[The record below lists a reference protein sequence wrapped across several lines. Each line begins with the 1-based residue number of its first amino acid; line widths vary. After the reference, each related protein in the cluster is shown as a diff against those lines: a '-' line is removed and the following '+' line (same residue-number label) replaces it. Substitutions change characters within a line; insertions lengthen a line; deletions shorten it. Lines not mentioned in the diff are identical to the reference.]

1 MQLCRI
7 CISNQNIILFF
18 PNQILNIFASIFQF
32 EYSKLISQKKIKKL
46 KEILIHKLK
55 FILVMIIIYIIVS
68 LYIGDFVFNMWTNKS
83 YIFNYSANLFIIA
96 EFSIYTL
103 VYFVILPAKSRNL
116 FFNYSLIDFI
126 FNSLAI
132 AFSILLIKEDLN
144 LSNIFLA
151 VFIGTLISSIFKILL
166 IYKDF
171 FSKKRL
177 IN

>member
-1 MQLCRI
+1 
-7 CISNQNIILFF
+7 
-18 PNQILNIFASIFQF
+18 
-32 EYSKLISQKKIKKL
+32 
-46 KEILIHKLK
+46 
-55 FILVMIIIYIIVS
+55 MIIIYIIVS
-68 LYIGDFVFNMWTNKS
+68 LYIGDLYLICGRISLTF
-83 YIFNYSANLFIIA
+83 FNYSANLFIIA

-132 AFSILLIKEDLN
+132 AFSILLIKRFN

-171 FSKKRL
+171 SKKKV
-177 IN
+177 N